1 MLVHIGW
8 FLLGTV
14 LLVVASDSLVRGL
27 AGLML
32 RGGMGGYGVGLA
44 STALGGLIPALAVLL
59 AAGLNDHPDLALG
72 ALVGGSIAQ
81 LSLVLGVAALT
92 ATLRARLKLFVWAK
106 PALII
111 GAALVWVLSVNGQFG
126 VVDGII
132 LIVAYLVV
140 VFLVLRAA
148 RREDTAVRN
157 ELAAATGTQM
167 IVWRDTGR
175 LVVGVVILP
184 FAALWMVEGTFNMGP
199 ILGVSPIVLGMT
211 LLGFGVALA
220 SVLPSVQ
227 AARRGQG
234 DFALGHAIG
243 AALGSVL
250 LLVGVLAL
258 WMTPGVAQSLQRI
271 ELPALF
277 ALALALYPMM
287 RSGSELSRSE
297 GGILV
302 ALYVIFLI
310 GETWLVAL
318 A

>member
-8 FLLGTV
+8 FVLGTV

-32 RGGMGGYGVGLA
+32 RGGIGGYAVGLA
-44 STALGGLIPALAVLL
+44 STALGGLIPALAVML
-59 AAGLNDHPDLALG
+59 AAALNEQPDLAIG
-72 ALVGGSIAQ
+72 GLVGGSIAQ
-81 LSLVLGVAALT
+81 LSLVLGIAAIT
-92 ATLRARLKLFVWAK
+92 ATLRARLKLFIWAK
-106 PALII
+106 PALIV
-111 GAALVWVLSVNGQFG
+111 GAALLWVLSVDGQLG
-126 VVDGII
+126 VDDGII

-148 RREDTAVRN
+148 RREDMSVRN
-157 ELAAATGTQM
+157 ELASATGTEM
-167 IVWRDTGR
+167 IVWRDTSR
-175 LVVGVVILP
+175 VVVGAVILP
-184 FAALWMVEGTFNMGP
+184 FAALWMVEGAIGLTAL
-199 ILGVSPIVLGMT
+199 LGVSPIVLGVT

-250 LLVGVLAL
+250 LLIGILAL
-258 WMTPGVAQSLQRI
+258 WQTPGIAQSLQRI

-287 RSGSELSRSE
+287 RSGSELSRGE
-297 GGILV
+297 GGVLV
-302 ALYVIFLI
+302 ALYAIFLI
-310 GETWLVAL
+310 GEAWLVAL